1 MIRRFSFKNYQKK
14 NQAINKYNNIL
25 VAGELNIDVSVSK
38 DHFSELID
46 TFDLTNLFKTPTYF
60 KTTRGTL

>member
-46 TFDLTNLFKTPTYF
+46 TFDLTNLFQTPTYF

>member
-1 MIRRFSFKNYQKK
+1 MIRRFSFRNYQKK

-25 VAGELNIDVSVSK
+25 VAGELNIDVSASK